1 MPIFDRIAADP
12 VTLTIPVIAGIIGWF
27 TNWLAVKMMFRPTEF
42 VGIKP
47 FLGWQG
53 IVPANA
59 LRLANTGLKLI
70 TSQLL
75 RVPELFEDFDSK
87 QFVEEHGQRIRALTR
102 RSIEEKAS
110 AHFPQMWA
118 ALSPAI
124 KEQVYKLAE
133 DEVMKVSADVMEQ
146 AAEKIEELLDVEQIV
161 TDAVLAD
168 KGLMSKVFLTVG
180 AAEFKFIEISGL
192 YFGFLF
198 GLVQMLVWLLY
209 PAAWVLPVFGF
220 LVGYVTNW
228 LALKLIFEPRQPVKV
243 GPFTI
248 QGLFH
253 KRQKDISKG
262 FSDVVSRR
270 VFTGAN
276 LFAEFSKDSSRQALM
291 DMVRKKARALIE
303 KYKQNPMAA
312 TLATPALVEQL
323 EQDLLREVEAE
334 MYRPDGMVFEF
345 TNKSEE
351 IREKLVERMSVMDA
365 EPFENVLRP
374 AFKQDEWKLILA
386 GAALGLAA
394 GIVQFVTMFADTI
407 AP

>member
-1 MPIFDRIAADP
+1 MSIFDTIAQSP
-12 VTLTIPVIAGIIGWF
+12 EVLTIPVVAGVIGWF
-27 TNWLAVKMMFRPTEF
+27 TNWLAVKMMFHPTEF

-87 QFVEEHGQRIRALTR
+87 KFVDENGQRIRALTR
-102 RSIEEKAS
+102 KSIEEKAS

-124 KEQVYKLAE
+124 KEQVYTLAE
-133 DEVMKVSADVMEQ
+133 NEVMKVSSDVMEQ
-146 AAEKIEELLDVEQIV
+146 AAERIEDLLDVEQVV

-209 PAAWVLPVFGF
+209 PAVWVLPVFGF

-228 LALKLIFEPRQPVKV
+228 LALKLIFEPRKPTKF
-243 GPFTI
+243 GPFTV

-253 KRQKDISKG
+253 KRQADISKG
-262 FSDVVSRR
+262 FSEIVSKR
-270 VFTGAN
+270 VFTGEN
-276 LFAEFSKDSSRQALM
+276 LFAEFGKDSSRRALM
-291 DMVRKKARALIE
+291 NMVREKARALIE

-312 TLATPALVEQL
+312 TMATPALVEQL
-323 EQDLLREVEAE
+323 EKDLLTEVEAE
-334 MYRPDGMVFEF
+334 MYRPDGMIFEF
-345 TNKSEE
+345 TNKSDD
-351 IREKLVERMSVMDA
+351 IREKLMERMSVMDP

-394 GIVQFVTMFADTI
+394 GIVQLVTMFADQVL
-407 AP
+407 